1 MKHTISDQ
9 KQSICA
15 HKIRVVDENIVF
27 FVAGID
33 YISDNRDVKYHLIY
47 ICHRALKARS
57 GVSLRYLIVP
67 WTPGPLDLRDPEGI
81 IRGQDPDSLP
91 NPRDLFSFSKIELS
105 CTRNPIF

>member
-1 MKHTISDQ
+1 MRIL
-9 KQSICA
+9 C
-15 HKIRVVDENIVF
+15 F

-67 WTPGPLDLRDPEGI
+67 WTSGPLDFRDPEGI
-81 IRGQDPDSLP
+81 IRGQDPDSSRPLAATFF
-91 NPRDLFSFSKIELS
+91 DFF
-105 CTRNPIF
+105 FYDF

>member
-67 WTPGPLDLRDPEGI
+67 WTSGPLDLRDPKGI
-81 IRGQDPDSLP
+81 IRGQDP
-91 NPRDLFSFSKIELS
+91 EL
-105 CTRNPIF
+105 TRGLCDFF